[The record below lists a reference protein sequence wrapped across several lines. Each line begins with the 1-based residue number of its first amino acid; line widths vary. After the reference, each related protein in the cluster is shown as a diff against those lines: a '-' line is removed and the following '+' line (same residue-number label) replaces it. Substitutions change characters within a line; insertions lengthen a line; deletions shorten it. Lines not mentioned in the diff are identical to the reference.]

1 MVLVFSILFY
11 FLVQRWKWT
20 LWLILPFSLFLDLWG
35 VKKLGVSGLKILLI
49 ISIFWLVFGIKVK
62 ENLGGGGLKIR

>member
-1 MVLVFSILFY
+1 MIFFSLLFY

-35 VKKLGVSGLKILLI
+35 VKKLGVSGLEILLMI
-49 ISIFWLVFGIKVK
+49 GFFWFG
-62 ENLGGGGLKIR
+62 LGIGVRRNSAGGELKIR

>member
-1 MVLVFSILFY
+1 MIFFSLLFY

-35 VKKLGVSGLKILLI
+35 VKKLGVSGLEILLMI
-49 ISIFWLVFGIKVK
+49 GFFWFG
-62 ENLGGGGLKIR
+62 LGIGVRRSSAGGELKIR